1 MSFVNRE
8 TFGDGLIWAGCTLI
22 ALLEQT
28 NRFRALDF
36 CYHISRVHQID
47 RKDAD
52 VAGVVSI
59 MTTENVI

>member
-1 MSFVNRE
+1 MSFVIRE

-47 RKDAD
+47 KKDHL
-52 VAGVVSI
+52 VNGVVSI
-59 MTTENVI
+59 LCQ